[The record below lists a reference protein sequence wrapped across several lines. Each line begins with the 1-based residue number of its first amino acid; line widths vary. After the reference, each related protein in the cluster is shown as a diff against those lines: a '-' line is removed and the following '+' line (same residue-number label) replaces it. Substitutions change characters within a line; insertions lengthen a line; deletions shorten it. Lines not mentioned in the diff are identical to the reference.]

1 MTTEPRSHE
10 PAGGDGLLFIIA
22 MAIVA
27 VVTLEGVFIAFPG
40 WWLLGVVLAVVI
52 LAAAGVS
59 ASLVRLIDHGTPF
72 ARSHAQPESEPEPA
86 AAEAARRAPR
96 PRPRVIAH

>member
-22 MAIVA
+22 MTIIA

-59 ASLVRLIDHGTPF
+59 AALVRLIDHGTPF
-72 ARSHAQPESEPEPA
+72 ARSHAQPEPEPD
-86 AAEAARRAPR
+86 AAEAARRTPM